1 MEYKLI
7 AIINQSMMHLNN
19 KQDEK
24 MRLIFLKNLQ
34 KQRTSPKRKKKAL
47 AFQNANRLLERRQ
60 EVLNGFY

>member
-1 MEYKLI
+1 
-7 AIINQSMMHLNN
+7 MHLNN